1 MVVAGSAEATHGS
14 FQAAVAR
21 LSARGRLDQRFGVVV
36 ERLGT
41 LRGVTL
47 VASQARHVAL
57 DDRGRIVLAGEVY
70 DDDYELR
77 DDLGKTYPAI
87 ARLHG

>member
-1 MVVAGSAEATHGS
+1 MGGWIGGSASSPSG
-14 FQAAVAR
+14 
-21 LSARGRLDQRFGVVV
+21 SARCAACG
-36 ERLGT
+36 
-41 LRGVTL
+41 L
-47 VASQARHVAL
+47 VASQARHVAV

-77 DDLGKTYPAI
+77 DDLGKSYPAI